1 MKVSEKEL
9 RKIISEAIER
19 YIGQVDTNDSAF
31 DIGLGI
37 MGNFKISP
45 RLMSAIYEAAFQI
58 LGYER
63 FAINGEI
70 VGDNSVMDNP
80 WDDAYSILEWAIQNK
95 DLDEKYL
102 GRVSQQYSGLSD
114 DAFKQYTQEI
124 QSGRKFWFS
133 KEELSDI
140 FSKLPDVLRK
150 ELIKDMVNVGRIQ
163 KIQDTIDQLRTLN
176 GGKNLQAFIDMMRNE
191 IRGKKC
197 TLSML
202 HEPVKQALTT
212 TYMLNK

>member
-1 MKVSEKEL
+1 MKISEKEL
-9 RKIISEAIER
+9 RSIISEAIER
-19 YIGQVDTNDSAF
+19 YIGQLDTNDSAF
-31 DIGLGI
+31 DLGLGI
-37 MGNFKISP
+37 MGNFKLSP

-70 VGDNSVMDNP
+70 VADNSVMDNP

-95 DLDEKYL
+95 GLDEGYL

-114 DAFKQYTQEI
+114 EAFKQYTQEI
-124 QSGRKFWFS
+124 QSGKQFWFS

-140 FSKLPDVLRK
+140 FSKLPDTLRK

-163 KIQDTIDQLRTLN
+163 KIQDTIEYMKTLN
-176 GGKNLQAFIDMMRNE
+176 GGQNLQAFIDTMRNE

-197 TLSML
+197 KLSML
-202 HEPVKQALTT
+202 HEPVKQALST

>member
-1 MKVSEKEL
+1 MKISEKEL
-9 RKIISEAIER
+9 RSIISEAIER
-19 YIGQVDTNDSAF
+19 YIGQLDTNDSAF
-31 DIGLGI
+31 DLGLGI
-37 MGNFKISP
+37 MGNFKLSP

-70 VGDNSVMDNP
+70 VADNSVMDNP

-95 DLDEKYL
+95 GLDEGYL

-114 DAFKQYTQEI
+114 EAFKQYAQEI
-124 QSGRKFWFS
+124 QSGKQFWFS

-140 FSKLPDVLRK
+140 FSKLPDTLRK

-163 KIQDTIDQLRTLN
+163 KIQDTIEYMKTLN
-176 GGKNLQAFIDMMRNE
+176 GGQNLQAFIDTMRNE

-197 TLSML
+197 KLSML
-202 HEPVKQALTT
+202 HEPVKQALST